1 MENLK
6 EILMLKPAFQAFS
19 EAEHRFRLKRARE
32 ELATAGYGGSIIVA
46 PENIFYLTGY
56 DSICANICPQALVL
70 SVDESRDPTL
80 LVRNLDL
87 PLVKETSWLADVR
100 TYQLFVDD
108 VAKVVGQIANDQ
120 GIAKG
125 RLGLDMQSPAVTGSY
140 MRALETALNLQIGD
154 VSHLL
159 NKLQL
164 IKSPAEID
172 FMKEAARYANLGVE
186 AARRSLQPGISEIA
200 LCAAVERAAREAGS
214 DYPALPI
221 ECGSGA
227 RSASGHAAPL
237 LKIIGKNELV
247 HLEFAG
253 VARRYHSVGMT
264 TLATGEPG
272 EGARKLYD
280 VARESLVAGLE
291 ECRPGAHVADIDNGS
306 RKPIDRAGLG
316 DAAQMRFGV
325 GIGIAYPPIWLS
337 SLQLDR
343 FSTGTLVPGMTF
355 YVHSW
360 LSLPRDGLGVMLG
373 GTYLVTETGIEALS
387 GAGPVDLFTV

>member
-1 MENLK
+1 MV
-6 EILMLKPAFQAFS
+6 KPVFQAFS
-19 EAEHRFRLKRARE
+19 ETEHRSRLKRARE
-32 ELATAGYGGSIIVA
+32 ELAAAGYDGCVIVA
-46 PENIFYLTGY
+46 PENLFYLTGY
-56 DSICANICPQALVL
+56 DSVCANICPQALIL

-87 PLVKETSWLADVR
+87 PLVKETSWLTDVR

-108 VAKVVGQIANDQ
+108 VAKLVSEIAHDHRIAN
-120 GIAKG
+120 G

-140 MRALETALNLQIGD
+140 MRALEAAMKSQFGD
-154 VSHLL
+154 ISHLL

-164 IKSPAEID
+164 IKSQAEVNY
-172 FMKEAARYANLGVE
+172 MREAARYANLGVE
-186 AARRSLQPGISEIA
+186 AARKSLQPGISEIA
-200 LCAAVERAAREAGS
+200 LCAAVEQAAREAGS

-221 ECGSGA
+221 ECGSGT
-227 RSASGHAAPL
+227 RSASGHATPMP
-237 LKIIGKNELV
+237 KIIGRNELV

-253 VARRYHSVGMT
+253 VARRYHSVAMT
-264 TLATGEPG
+264 TLATGDPG
-272 EGARKLYD
+272 EGARKLYN
-280 VARESLVAGLE
+280 VARESLLAGLE
-291 ECRPGAHVADIDNGS
+291 ECRPGAQVADIDNGS
-306 RKPIDRAGLG
+306 RKPIERAGLG
-316 DAAQMRFGV
+316 EAAQMRFGV

-343 FSTGTLVPGMTF
+343 FSTGTLVPGITF

-373 GTYLVTETGIEALS
+373 GTYLVTSTGIEELS